1 MSDTPE
7 RPDSEA
13 RTTTDVVTRRGTSPT
28 GLDAARQRPGDSHGW
43 SPDDLVT
50 EHLWLVDRLAANA
63 ARRYP
68 AHTDR
73 NELWAAGVLGLVEAS
88 RRFDPNE
95 GVPFASYA
103 SARVRGQIIDQVR
116 SRDLASRR
124 LRRILRVVVRAS
136 EFLAQH
142 LGRAPTIE
150 EIAQASGMPLEM
162 VRSALDDLTALSDP
176 ASLDE
181 SGPGADAMLV
191 DRADDPGDQLAEAE
205 LVGTVREAVDRL
217 PEPLRTI
224 VMRSYWDGTRLQD
237 IAEDMGITFQRV
249 AQYRAEAL
257 TALNAWFSHLYEDE
271 LHSTGEARGPG
282 QARRTAYCATMAT
295 NSTWRARLEAGRA
308 GFVLPTTAALDPV
321 APTPATANEADTST
335 SSDGATP

>member
-1 MSDTPE
+1 MPDTPE
-7 RPDSEA
+7 RPSTEA
-13 RTTTDVVTRRGTSPT
+13 TTTDVVARRGTGP
-28 GLDAARQRPGDSHGW
+28 GRDAPRRFDDSHGW

-88 RRFDPNE
+88 RRYNPDE

-136 EFLAQH
+136 DFLAQH

-150 EIAQASGMPLEM
+150 EISQASGMPIEM
-162 VRSALDDLTALSDP
+162 VRSALDDLAALTDP

-181 SGPGADAMLV
+181 STHGGDSVLV

-205 LVGTVREAVDRL
+205 LVGALREAVDRL

-224 VMRSYWDGTRLQD
+224 VMRSYWDGHRLQD
-237 IAEDMGITFQRV
+237 IAQDMGITFQRV
-249 AQYRAEAL
+249 AQYRSEAL
-257 TALNAWFSHLYEDE
+257 TALNAWFAHLYEDE
-271 LHSTGEARGPG
+271 LPVTELRGPG
-282 QARRTAYCATMAT
+282 QARRAAYCASMASH
-295 NSTWRARLEAGRA
+295 STWRARLDAGRDGLTLPGTDGVGADTVEPAPTDADPTA
-308 GFVLPTTAALDPV
+308 GTTAP
-321 APTPATANEADTST
+321 
-335 SSDGATP
+335 

>member
-1 MSDTPE
+1 MPDQHE
-7 RPDSEA
+7 RPSHSA
-13 RTTTDVVTRRGTSPT
+13 ATADVASRPGVPDG
-28 GLDAARQRPGDSHGW
+28 AALRPVEPGDSHGW

-73 NELWAAGVLGLVEAS
+73 HELWSAGVLGLVEAS
-88 RRFDPNE
+88 RRYDPAA
-95 GVPFASYA
+95 GVPFAAFA

-116 SRDLASRR
+116 SRDMASRR

-150 EIAQASGMPLEM
+150 EISKASGMPLEM
-162 VRSALDDLTALSDP
+162 VRGALDDLAALADP

-181 SGPGADAMLV
+181 AGPAADHALV
-191 DRADDPGDQLAEAE
+191 DMAPDPGDQLAETE
-205 LVGTVREAVDRL
+205 LLGTLREAVDRL
-217 PEPLRTI
+217 PEPLRSI
-224 VMRSYWDGTRLQD
+224 VRRSYWDGARLQD
-237 IAEDMGITFQRV
+237 IANDMGITFQRV

-257 TALNAWFSHLYEDE
+257 AALNAWFSQLYEE
-271 LHSTGEARGPG
+271 LGGPAEQGPG
-282 QARRTAYCATMAT
+282 QARRAAYCSQMAL
-295 NSTWRARLEAGRA
+295 SSSWRARLDAGRS
-308 GFVLPTTAALDPV
+308 PTIPPALAAALEAAAAAD
-321 APTPATANEADTST
+321 APGGEPSGNGEADPT
-335 SSDGATP
+335 